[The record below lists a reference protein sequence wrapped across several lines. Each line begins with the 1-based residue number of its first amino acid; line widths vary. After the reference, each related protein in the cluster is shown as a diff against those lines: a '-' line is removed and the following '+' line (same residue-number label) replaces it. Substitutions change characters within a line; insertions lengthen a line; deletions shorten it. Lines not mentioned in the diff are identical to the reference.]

1 MRFAVQVQNT
11 GQMVRI
17 SPPSPPQKVCARSL
31 TPLLTTDVGMMS
43 SVVYAAELVRD
54 VTKMRDSYLRYVVFH
69 KEELEMI
76 GRKVVEMKKLSGEK
90 ETTPVVIMNML
101 NRWYEWEILFSA

>member
-1 MRFAVQVQNT
+1 M
-11 GQMVRI
+11 MV
-17 SPPSPPQKVCARSL
+17 
-31 TPLLTTDVGMMS
+31 

-69 KEELEMI
+69 RDELERI
-76 GRKVVEMKKLSGEK
+76 GRQVVEMKKKSGEK
-90 ETTPVVIMNML
+90 ETAPGVVTNML